1 MIIMYHRISN
11 PQQNL
16 TNQEELK
23 EKYKVEKVYT
33 DDCTNKENNRPEL
46 ERMLDFLRE
55 GDVVVIESINRL
67 ARNVKDLLS
76 IMEKIKEK
84 GVQFISIKENIDT
97 STETGKFCLDLFE
110 SLAELEKEAIK
121 ERQAEGIALAKER
134 GVYKGRTPMEI
145 DENKFKTMCE
155 ERKAGKR
162 TATSIQKEFDIT
174 GTTFYRWIKEYGF
187 SVIDEELY
195 EKCLDYALKQG
206 KITISSIQRTFSV
219 NFNKAR
225 SIYECLIAKNPKW
238 ELTKNGIVIVK

>member
-1 MIIMYHRISN
+1 MIIMYQRISN
-11 PQQNL
+11 SQQKL
-16 TNQEELK
+16 DKQEEWK

-33 DDCTNKENNRPEL
+33 DNCSNKDNNRHEL

-55 GDVVVIESINRL
+55 GDVVLIESISRI

-76 IMEKIKEK
+76 IVKKLKEK
-84 GVQFISIKENIDT
+84 GVQFISVKENIDT
-97 STETGKFCLDLFE
+97 NTETGKFCLDLFE
-110 SLAELEKEAIK
+110 SLAELEKEEIK

-206 KITISSIQRTFSV
+206 KITISSIQRVFSV
-219 NFNKAR
+219 NFN
-225 SIYECLIAKNPKW
+225 
-238 ELTKNGIVIVK
+238 

>member
-1 MIIMYHRISN
+1 MIIMYQRISN
-11 PQQNL
+11 SQQNL
-16 TNQEELK
+16 DKQEEWK

-33 DDCTNKENNRPEL
+33 DNCSSKDNNRPEL

-55 GDVVVIESINRL
+55 GDVVLIESISRL

-76 IMEKIKEK
+76 IVEKLKEK
-84 GVQFISIKENIDT
+84 EVQFISVKENIDT
-97 STETGKFCLDLFE
+97 NTETGKFCLDLFE
-110 SLAELEKEAIK
+110 SLADLEKEEIK

-155 ERKAGKR
+155 EWKAGKR

-195 EKCLDYALKQG
+195 NKCLDYAIKHG
-206 KITISSIQRTFSV
+206 KISIIHIQSEFGV
-219 NFNKAR
+219 GYNKAR
-225 SIYECLIAKNPKW
+225 TTYECLIAKNPKW
-238 ELTKNGIVIVK
+238 EVTKHEAIVK

>member
-1 MIIMYHRISN
+1 MIIMYQRISN

-16 TNQEELK
+16 TSQEELK

-33 DDCTNKENNRPEL
+33 DSCTNKNNDRPEL

-67 ARNVKDLLS
+67 AFNVKDLLS
-76 IMEKIKEK
+76 IVEKIKER
-84 GVQFISIKENIDT
+84 GVRFISIKENIDT

-110 SLAELEKEAIK
+110 SLSELEKEAIK
-121 ERQAEGIALAKER
+121 EKQAEGIALAKER

-145 DENKFKTMCE
+145 DENKFITMCE

-174 GTTFYRWIKEYGF
+174 GTTFYRRIKEYGF

-238 ELTKNGIVIVK
+238 EVTKNGVIIVK

>member
-1 MIIMYHRISN
+1 MYQRISN
-11 PQQNL
+11 SQHNL
-16 TNQEELK
+16 ASQEEWK

-33 DDCTNKENNRPEL
+33 DTCTNKDNNRPEL

-55 GDVVVIESINRL
+55 GDVVLIESISRL

-76 IMEKIKEK
+76 IVEKLKEK
-84 GVQFISIKENIDT
+84 GVQFISVKENIDT
-97 STETGKFCLDLFE
+97 NTETGKFCLDLFE
-110 SLAELEKEAIK
+110 SLAELEKEEIK

-155 ERKAGKR
+155 EWKAGKR

-195 EKCLDYALKQG
+195 NKCLDYAIKHG
-206 KITISSIQRTFSV
+206 KISIIHIQSEFGV
-219 NFNKAR
+219 GYNKAR
-225 SIYECLIAKNPKW
+225 TTYECLIAKNPKW
-238 ELTKNGIVIVK
+238 EVTKHEAIVK

>member
-1 MIIMYHRISN
+1 MIIMYQRISN

-16 TNQEELK
+16 TSQEELK

-33 DDCTNKENNRPEL
+33 DDCTTKDNNRPEL
-46 ERMLDFLRE
+46 DRMIDFLRE
-55 GDVVVIESINRL
+55 GDVVLVESISRL
-67 ARNVKDLLS
+67 AFNVKDLLS
-76 IMEKIKEK
+76 IVEKFKEK
-84 GVQFISIKENIDT
+84 GVQFISVKENIDT
-97 STETGKFCLDLFE
+97 STDTGKFCLDLFE
-110 SLAELEKEAIK
+110 SLSELEKEAIK
-121 ERQAEGIALAKER
+121 EKQAEGIALAKER

-155 ERKAGKR
+155 EWKTGKR

-195 EKCLDYALKQG
+195 EKCLDYALKQR

-238 ELTKNGIVIVK
+238 EVTKNGVIIVK

>member
-1 MIIMYHRISN
+1 MIIMYQRISN
-11 PQQNL
+11 HQQNL
-16 TNQEELK
+16 TRQEELK

-33 DDCTNKENNRPEL
+33 DDCTTKDNNRPEL

-67 ARNVKDLLS
+67 AFNIKDLLS
-76 IMEKIKEK
+76 IVEKIKEK
-84 GVQFISIKENIDT
+84 GVRFISIKENIDT
-97 STETGKFCLDLFE
+97 RTDTGKFCLDLFE
-110 SLAELEKEAIK
+110 SLTELEKEAIK

-155 ERKAGKR
+155 EWKAGKR

-174 GTTFYRWIKEYGF
+174 GTTFYRWIKEYGY

-195 EKCLDYALKQG
+195 DKCLDYAIKNG
-206 KITISSIQRTFSV
+206 VITINLIQRVFSLG
-219 NFNKAR
+219 FNKANA
-225 SIYECLIAKNPKW
+225 IYECLVANNPKW
-238 ELTKNGIVIVK
+238 KLTKKGLVVVK

>member
-1 MIIMYHRISN
+1 MIIMYQRISN
-11 PQQNL
+11 HQQNL
-16 TNQEELK
+16 ASQEELK

-33 DDCTNKENNRPEL
+33 DDCTTKDNNRPEL

-67 ARNVKDLLS
+67 AFNVKDLLS
-76 IMEKIKEK
+76 IVEKIKEK
-84 GVQFISIKENIDT
+84 GVRFISIKENIDT
-97 STETGKFCLDLFE
+97 STDTGKFCLDLFE
-110 SLAELEKEAIK
+110 SLSELEKEAIK
-121 ERQAEGIALAKER
+121 EKQAEGIALAKER

-155 ERKAGKR
+155 EWKAGKR

-195 EKCLDYALKQG
+195 NKCLDYAIKHG
-206 KITISSIQRTFSV
+206 KISRILIQSEFGLGY
-219 NFNKAR
+219 NKA
-225 SIYECLIAKNPKW
+225 STTFECLIAKNPKW
-238 ELTKNGIVIVK
+238 EATKYGEAIVK

>member
-1 MIIMYHRISN
+1 MIIMYQRISN

-16 TNQEELK
+16 TSQEELK

-33 DDCTNKENNRPEL
+33 DICTNKDNDRPGL
-46 ERMLDFLRE
+46 ERMIDFLRE
-55 GDVVVIESINRL
+55 GDVVLIESINRL
-67 ARNVKDLLS
+67 AFNVKDLLS
-76 IMEKIKEK
+76 IVEKIKEK
-84 GVQFISIKENIDT
+84 GVRFISVKENIDT
-97 STETGKFCLDLFE
+97 STDTGKFCLDLFE
-110 SLAELEKEAIK
+110 SLSELEKEAIK
-121 ERQAEGIALAKER
+121 EKQAEGIALAKER
-134 GVYKGRTPMEI
+134 GVYKGRAPMEI

-195 EKCLDYALKQG
+195 EKCLDYALKQR

-238 ELTKNGIVIVK
+238 ELTKNGVIIVK

>member
-1 MIIMYHRISN
+1 MIIMYQRISN

-16 TNQEELK
+16 TSQEELK

-76 IMEKIKEK
+76 IVEKLKGK
-84 GVQFISIKENIDT
+84 GVQFISVKENIDT
-97 STETGKFCLDLFE
+97 NTETGKFCLDLFE

-121 ERQAEGIALAKER
+121 ERQADGIALAKIR
-134 GVYKGRTPMEI
+134 GAYKGRAPMKI

-155 ERKAGKR
+155 EWKAGKR

-195 EKCLDYALKQG
+195 DKCLDYALKQG
-206 KITISSIQRTFSV
+206 KISVSRIQRIFSV

-238 ELTKNGIVIVK
+238 GLTKDGIAIVK

>member
-1 MIIMYHRISN
+1 MIIMYQRISN

-16 TNQEELK
+16 ASQEDFK
-23 EKYKVEKVYT
+23 EKYRVEKVYT
-33 DDCTNKENNRPEL
+33 DTCTNKDNNRPEL

-55 GDVVVIESINRL
+55 GDVVLIESISRL

-76 IMEKIKEK
+76 IVEKLKGK
-84 GVQFISIKENIDT
+84 GVHFISVKENIDT
-97 STETGKFCLDLFE
+97 NTETGKFCLDLFE

-121 ERQAEGIALAKER
+121 ERQADGIALAKIR
-134 GVYKGRTPMEI
+134 GAYKGRAPMKI

-155 ERKAGKR
+155 EWKAGKR

-195 EKCLDYALKQG
+195 DKCLDYALKQG
-206 KITISSIQRTFSV
+206 KISVSRIQRIFSV

-225 SIYECLIAKNPKW
+225 YTFECLLAKNPKW
-238 ELTKNGIVIVK
+238 GLTKDGIAIVK